1 MIIIFDFKIE
11 QNVGCKQEIFCVK
24 KGSKNWQKKKKWKI
38 GLKKMPWKKLPKVK
52 LTEISVKRH
61 RVKKRKIRAGRE
73 KKNTKAIFAAF
84 CENK

>member
-1 MIIIFDFKIE
+1 MA
-11 QNVGCKQEIFCVK
+11 
-24 KGSKNWQKKKKWKI
+24 KKKWNI

-52 LTEISVKRH
+52 LTEISMKRH

-84 CENK
+84 YENR